1 MQMKN
6 ILTTGILALA
16 GVTLVSTAHADY
28 VDQDLFLG
36 FHATSGTGNTLSL
49 VIDLGNLS
57 TYVNA
62 TTAGFSVN
70 SFLSLNVLNDLNTS
84 FGGSWNTLSTVKWG
98 VIGFDSTTSALYNTK
113 PEVTLGVHPAGNA
126 KRSGNQQNLT
136 GAKVSN
142 ISLMFNTD
150 LHNGQAA
157 QGNTSP
163 IAVIEN
169 STDPNASTN
178 YWAVAAN
185 APTFGVAGWNIDGN
199 FGGGTGAAPAQLDLY
214 NIQPGATGTGVYI
227 GTFSI
232 DNNAN
237 ITYVGTQPTPEPG
250 SAMLL
255 TLGTGLLG
263 LVRRRSTV
271 TA

>member
-16 GVTLVSTAHADY
+16 GLTLASTAHADY

-84 FGGSWNTLSTVKWG
+84 FGGTWSTLSTVKWG
-98 VIGFDSTTSALYNTK
+98 VIGFDSTTHAVYNTK

-126 KRSGNQQNLT
+126 KRSANQQDTT
-136 GAKVSN
+136 GAKVAN

-169 STDPNASTN
+169 STDVNASTN
-178 YWAVAAN
+178 YWAVAVN
-185 APTFGVAGWNIDGN
+185 APTFGIAGWNVDGN

-214 NIQPGATGTGVYI
+214 NIQPGASGTGAYI

-232 DNNAN
+232 DNAAN
-237 ITYVGTQPTPEPG
+237 ITYVGTVATPEPG

-255 TLGTGLLG
+255 AFGTGLLG
-263 LVRRRSTV
+263 LVRRRSSV

>member
-1 MQMKN
+1 MQMKH
-6 ILTTGILALA
+6 ILTTGALALA
-16 GVTLVSTAHADY
+16 GLTLASTARADY

-49 VIDLGNLS
+49 LIDLGNLS

-62 TTAGFSVN
+62 PTAGFSVN
-70 SFLSLNVLNDLNTS
+70 SFLSLNIPNDLNTS
-84 FGGSWNTLSTVKWG
+84 FGGTWNTLSTVKWG
-98 VIGFDSTTSALYNTK
+98 VIGFDSTTHALYNTK
-113 PEVTLGVHPAGNA
+113 PEATLGVHPSGNA
-126 KRSGNQQNLT
+126 KRSANQQDLT
-136 GAKVSN
+136 GAKVANLSA
-142 ISLMFNTD
+142 MFNTD

-157 QGNTSP
+157 AGNTSP

-169 STDPNASTN
+169 STDPNAATN
-178 YWAVAAN
+178 YWAATVN
-185 APTFGVAGWNIDGN
+185 APAFGVAGWNIDGN
-199 FGGGTGAAPAQLDLY
+199 FGGGTGAAPAMLDLY
-214 NIQPGATGTGVYI
+214 NIQPGATGAGAYI

-237 ITYVGTQPTPEPG
+237 ITYVGTVAAPEPG

-255 TLGTGLLG
+255 ALSTGLLG
-263 LVRRRSTV
+263 FVRRRSSI